1 MKGTLVVG
9 FSMEE
14 IHQLSLVVENLF
26 KVFQTKYSGKL
37 KYIKLVIQL
46 KFLLLFFLVD
56 AVKYCHD
63 DTLYHVTYRFLC
75 SYGLSVLLRV
85 IL

>member
-1 MKGTLVVG
+1 MKEALVVG

-37 KYIKLVIQL
+37 KYNKLVIQL
-46 KFLLLFFLVD
+46 KCLLLFFLD

-63 DTLYHVTYRFLC
+63 NTLYHVTYRFLC
-75 SYGLSVLLRV
+75 SYGLSVLMRV

>member
-1 MKGTLVVG
+1 MKEALVVG

-37 KYIKLVIQL
+37 KYNKLVIQL

-63 DTLYHVTYRFLC
+63 NTLYHVTSFPLFLWP
-75 SYGLSVLLRV
+75 
-85 IL
+85 

>member
-37 KYIKLVIQL
+37 KYNKLVIRL
-46 KFLLLFFLVD
+46 KCLLLFFLVD

-63 DTLYHVTYRFLC
+63 NTLYRVTYRFLC
-75 SYGLSVLLRV
+75 SYGLSVLLWV